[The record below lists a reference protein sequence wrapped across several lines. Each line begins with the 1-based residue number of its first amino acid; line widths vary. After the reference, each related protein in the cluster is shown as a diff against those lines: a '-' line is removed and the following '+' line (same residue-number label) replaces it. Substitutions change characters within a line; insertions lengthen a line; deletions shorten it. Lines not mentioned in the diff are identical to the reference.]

1 MGAPAAPEPLKRTE
15 LPSQPWQDLAI
26 DFCGPLPSGH
36 NLFVIVDYYSRFIEV
51 EVMTKIDSAKAIKV
65 LDTIF
70 ARFGFPMSITA
81 DNGRQF
87 ISQEFQQYC
96 DTNNIELVSTI
107 PYWPQQNGEVER
119 QNRSLLKRLA
129 ISQEEGKDWLR
140 ELQKYLMM
148 YRSSPHSVTKKTPA
162 ELMFNRNIRDKLPS
176 MDQPIETD
184 QELRD
189 RDKEMKMKGKTYAD
203 EKRRA
208 KVNDVKEGDYVLLK
222 RQVIPN
228 KLATTFEPTVFKVI
242 ERKGSEVTVENVGT
256 GSTYRRN
263 VAHFKKTDEETTV
276 R

>member
-107 PYWPQQNGEVER
+107 PYFG
-119 QNRSLLKRLA
+119 
-129 ISQEEGKDWLR
+129 
-140 ELQKYLMM
+140 
-148 YRSSPHSVTKKTPA
+148 HSKMV
-162 ELMFNRNIRDKLPS
+162 KL
-176 MDQPIETD
+176 
-184 QELRD
+184 
-189 RDKEMKMKGKTYAD
+189 
-203 EKRRA
+203 
-208 KVNDVKEGDYVLLK
+208 
-222 RQVIPN
+222 
-228 KLATTFEPTVFKVI
+228 
-242 ERKGSEVTVENVGT
+242 NVRIGL
-256 GSTYRRN
+256 Y
-263 VAHFKKTDEETTV
+263 
-276 R
+276 